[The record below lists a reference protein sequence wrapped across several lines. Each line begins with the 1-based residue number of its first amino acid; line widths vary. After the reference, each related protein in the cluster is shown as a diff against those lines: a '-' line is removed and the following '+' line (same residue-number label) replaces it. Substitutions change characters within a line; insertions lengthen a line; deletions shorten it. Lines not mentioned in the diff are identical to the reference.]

1 MQYFKRK
8 KCRHVKE
15 VVFLAKRLT
24 DKQKKKIVA
33 DYAECENYSEVARKH
48 NVSFTTV
55 KRVVNNDPELV
66 RKVEQKK
73 EQNAED
79 ILSFMESKKQNVNN
93 IISRY
98 LDALLDETKIE
109 RSSPQALATALG
121 IIIDKF
127 TMTSQKQSDVTL
139 FATIAQAAGGFKH
152 GA

>member
-1 MQYFKRK
+1 M
-8 KCRHVKE
+8 
-15 VVFLAKRLT
+15 ANRLT

-33 DYAECENYSEVARKH
+33 DYTECENYSEVARKH
-48 NVSFTTV
+48 HVSFTTV
-55 KRVVNNDPELV
+55 KRVVNSDPELS

-73 EQNAED
+73 EQNTTD
-79 ILSFMESKKQNVNN
+79 ILSFMESKKQNINS
-93 IISRY
+93 IIDRY
-98 LDALLDETKIE
+98 LDALLDEAKIA

-152 GA
+152 GS